1 MRFTLSPY
9 SPECL
14 GAIDAVHDKF
24 VNQSGG
30 HHLVCLLL
38 YLALRLRGGY
48 SRFSLDITCLWNL
61 RPAHISFNEYVAQ
74 TSRVIPVVVL
84 ERLDEKGGAPRG

>member
-1 MRFTLSPY
+1 MKFLIPYSLGANVGFPLSPY

-38 YLALRLRGGY
+38 LEQLNEICAGRIFQRQVISKENLEYPLRNRNAKY
-48 SRFSLDITCLWNL
+48 SNDDIEDC
-61 RPAHISFNEYVAQ
+61 H
-74 TSRVIPVVVL
+74 
-84 ERLDEKGGAPRG
+84 